1 MLEAMLPTQTRTN
14 ETRGSER
21 DVTPGRLTD
30 QVDPAVLAALVERIA
45 RGEHEALGTLYDS
58 TVGKLYA
65 LARLMLRNEADAEE
79 VVCDVY
85 AQVWQS
91 AALYRGERGGVLPW
105 LLMICRSRALDM
117 LRRNRVRAPAAT
129 VDAADQEN
137 LVCPAPG
144 PEDILDLMQQG
155 TVVHRALE
163 KLTPM
168 RRRLVSLAFFRG
180 MSHFEIAEECSLP
193 VGTVKSHIRRAL
205 VSLREE
211 LEGGGEERH
220 AAPTA

>member
-1 MLEAMLPTQTRTN
+1 MLEAMLPTQSRTK

-21 DVTPGRLTD
+21 DAPPARLTD
-30 QVDPAVLAALVERIA
+30 QVDPAVLAGLVERIA
-45 RGEHEALGTLYDS
+45 RGEHDALGTLYDS

-65 LARLMLRNEADAEE
+65 LARLMLRNDADAEE

-85 AQVWQS
+85 AQVWQG
-91 AALYRGERGGVLPW
+91 AVLYRGERGGVLAW
-105 LLMICRSRALDM
+105 LLMICRSRALDLM
-117 LRRNRVRAPAAT
+117 RRNRVRAPSAT
-129 VDAADQEN
+129 LEAADQEN

-155 TVVHRALE
+155 SVVHRALE
-163 KLTPM
+163 KLTPV
-168 RRRLVSLAFFRG
+168 RRQLVSLAFFRG
-180 MSHFEIAEECSLP
+180 LSHFEIAEETSLP

-211 LEGGGEERH
+211 LDGGEPH

>member
-1 MLEAMLPTQTRTN
+1 MLPTQPITL

-21 DVTPGRLTD
+21 DATPARVTD
-30 QVDPAVLAALVERIA
+30 EFDPAILTALIERIA
-45 RGEHEALGTLYDS
+45 RGEHDALGTLYDS
-58 TVGKLYA
+58 TVGKLFA
-65 LARLMLRNEADAEE
+65 LARLVLRNEADAEE

-91 AALYRGERGGVLPW
+91 AVLYRGERGGVMAW
-105 LLMICRSRALDM
+105 LLMICRSRALDLM
-117 LRRNRVRAPAAT
+117 RRNRVRTPAAT
-129 VDAADQEN
+129 VEAADQEN
-137 LVCPAPG
+137 LPCPAPG

-163 KLTPM
+163 KLTPV

-180 MSHFEIAEECSLP
+180 MSHFEIAEEMSLP

-205 VSLREE
+205 ASLREE
-211 LEGGGEERH
+211 LEGGERH